1 MRSLLSILL
10 LLSFS
15 FTLSACKEKPKPK
28 PPVTPPPTSF
38 FRGADVSW
46 LAQMEATGYVFY
58 DENGNAADC
67 LDLLMARG
75 INSIRLRVFVH
86 PSSDK
91 ISGHCSPEET
101 AEMAA
106 RAKAKGLEVM
116 LDFHYSDTWADPAHQ
131 TKPATWASVPFA
143 ALKDS
148 VYAHTYYTLN
158 LLKQAG
164 VTPKWVQIG
173 NEIPSGMLWPS
184 GHINN
189 PQQLAELINSGNQAV
204 KDIDNKIQ
212 TIVHIDQGND
222 NARFRW
228 FYDLMQQ
235 NGAQFDIIGA
245 SYYPHWLGS
254 DYTVTI
260 DNLGNNLKDMVTR
273 YNKPVMVVEVG
284 GDYWEVANSKDLL
297 IATIGAVKDVP
308 SQMGLGVFY
317 WEPQGAKPWSGYQ
330 LNCWQDNGRP
340 SPALDAFL
348 Y

>member
-260 DNLGNNLKDMVTR
+260 DDLGNNLKDMVTR

>member
-1 MRSLLSILL
+1 MNKYFHFLFLFSFSLSLL
-10 LLSFS
+10 
-15 FTLSACKEKPKPK
+15 ACKDKPKPK
-28 PPVTPPPTSF
+28 PPTPPAPTTF
-38 FRGADVSW
+38 FKGADVSW
-46 LAQMEATGYVFY
+46 LPQMEATGYVFY
-58 DENGNAADC
+58 DENGNPADC

-75 INSIRLRVFVH
+75 INAVRLRVFVH

-101 AEMAA
+101 AQMAQ
-106 RAKAKGLEVM
+106 RAKEKGLDVM
-116 LDFHYSDTWADPAHQ
+116 IDFHYSDTWADPAHQ
-131 TKPATWASVPFA
+131 TKPATWANVSFA
-143 ALKDS
+143 ALQDS
-148 VYAHTYYTLN
+148 VYAHTQYTLN

-173 NEIPSGMLWPS
+173 NEIPSGMLWPQ
-184 GHINN
+184 GHIDN
-189 PQQLAELINSGNQAV
+189 PQQLAQLINKGHQAV
-204 KDIDNKIQ
+204 KDIDTNIQ

-228 FYDLMQQ
+228 FYDLMTQ

-245 SYYPHWLGS
+245 SYYPHWLGT

-260 DNLGNNLKDMVTR
+260 ADLGLNLKDMVTR

-284 GDYWEVANSKDLL
+284 GDYWQVQNSKDLL
-297 IATIGAVKDVP
+297 MATIGAAQDVP
-308 SQMGLGVFY
+308 NNDCLGVFY

>member
-28 PPVTPPPTSF
+28 PPVTSPPTSF

-101 AEMAA
+101 AVMAA
-106 RAKAKGLEVM
+106 RAKAKGLEVL

-131 TKPATWASVPFA
+131 TKPATWASVSFA

-189 PQQLAELINSGNQAV
+189 PQHLAELINSGNQAV

-260 DNLGNNLKDMVTR
+260 DDLGNNLKDMVTR

>member
-1 MRSLLSILL
+1 MKLTTFL

-15 FTLSACKEKPKPK
+15 FTLLACNDKEKPKPK
-28 PPVTPPPTSF
+28 PPVPPAETTF
-38 FRGADVSW
+38 FRGADISW

-58 DENGNAADC
+58 DENGNPSDC
-67 LDLLMARG
+67 LDLLTARG
-75 INSIRLRVFVH
+75 INAVRLRVFVH
-86 PSSDK
+86 PSSHP

-101 AEMAA
+101 ALMAA
-106 RAKAKGLEVM
+106 RCRQKGLDVM
-116 LDFHYSDTWADPAHQ
+116 IDFHYSDTWADPGHQ
-131 TKPATWASVPFA
+131 TKPATWAAAPFA

-148 VYAHTYYTLN
+148 VYTHTYQTIQ

-173 NEIPSGMLWPS
+173 NEIPSGMLWPD
-184 GHINN
+184 GHVNN
-189 PQQLAELINSGNQAV
+189 PLQLAQLINSGNQAV
-204 KDIDNKIQ
+204 KDIDTAIQ

-222 NARFRW
+222 NGRFRW
-228 FYDLMQQ
+228 FFDLMQQ

-245 SYYPHWLGS
+245 SYYPHWLGT

-260 DNLGNNLKDMVTR
+260 SDLGNNLNDMVTR
-273 YNKPVMVVEVG
+273 YNKPVMIVEVG
-284 GDYWEVANSKDLL
+284 GDYWQVQNSKDLL
-297 IATIGAVKDVP
+297 VATIGTALDVP
-308 SQMGLGVFY
+308 NKQCLGVFY

>member
-1 MRSLLSILL
+1 MKITPLILVFFSL
-10 LLSFS
+10 
-15 FTLSACKEKPKPK
+15 TLFACEEEVKPK
-28 PPVTPPPTSF
+28 PPIVPTENTF
-38 FRGADVSW
+38 FKGADISW

-58 DENGNAADC
+58 DENGNPADC

-75 INSIRLRVFVH
+75 INAVRLRVFVH

-91 ISGHCSPEET
+91 ISGHCSPTET

-106 RAKAKGLEVM
+106 RAKEKGLDVM
-116 LDFHYSDTWADPAHQ
+116 IDFHYSDTWADPAHQ
-131 TKPATWASVPFA
+131 TKPATWANVSFA
-143 ALKDS
+143 ALQDS
-148 VYAHTYYTLN
+148 LYTHTQYTLN

-184 GHINN
+184 GHIDN
-189 PQQLAELINSGNQAV
+189 PQQLAQLLSKGHQAV
-204 KDIDNKIQ
+204 KDIDTTIQ

-228 FYDLMQQ
+228 FFDLMQQ

-245 SYYPHWLGS
+245 SYYPHWLGT

-260 DNLGNNLKDMVTR
+260 SDLGNNLQDMVTR
-273 YNKPVMVVEVG
+273 YNKPVMIVEVG
-284 GDYWEVANSKDLL
+284 GDYWQVDNTKDML
-297 IATIGAVKDVP
+297 IATIGAALDVP
-308 SQMGLGVFY
+308 NNQCLGVFY

>member
-1 MRSLLSILL
+1 MKLAPLL
-10 LLSFS
+10 LLFYSI
-15 FTLSACKEKPKPK
+15 TLFACEEEAKPN
-28 PPVTPPPTSF
+28 PPVPPASNTF
-38 FRGADVSW
+38 FRGADISW
-46 LAQMEATGYVFY
+46 LAQMEATGYIFY
-58 DENGNAADC
+58 DENGNPSDC

-75 INSIRLRVFVH
+75 INAVRLRVFVH
-86 PSSDK
+86 PSSDP

-101 AEMAA
+101 ALMAA
-106 RAKAKGLEVM
+106 RCRQKGLDVM
-116 LDFHYSDTWADPAHQ
+116 IDFHYSDTWADPGHQ
-131 TKPATWASVPFA
+131 TKPAAWAAAPFA

-148 VYAHTYYTLN
+148 VYAHTNYTLQ

-173 NEIPSGMLWPS
+173 NEIPSGMLWPE
-184 GHINN
+184 GHMNN
-189 PQQLAELINSGNQAV
+189 VQQLVQLINV
-204 KDIDNKIQ
+204 IDK
-212 TIVHIDQGND
+212 GND
-222 NARFRW
+222 NSRFRW
-228 FYDLMQQ
+228 FFDLMQQ

-260 DNLGNNLKDMVTR
+260 SDLGNNLNDMVTR
-273 YNKPVMVVEVG
+273 YNKPVMIVEVG
-284 GDYWEVANSKDLL
+284 GDYWQVQNSKDLL
-297 IATIGAVKDVP
+297 VATMGTALDVP
-308 SQMGLGVFY
+308 NKQCLGVFY

>member
-260 DNLGNNLKDMVTR
+260 DDLGNNLKDMVSR

>member
-1 MRSLLSILL
+1 MKITPLILVFFSL
-10 LLSFS
+10 
-15 FTLSACKEKPKPK
+15 TLFACEEDVKPK
-28 PPVTPPPTSF
+28 PPVVPTENTF
-38 FRGADVSW
+38 FKGADISW

-58 DENGNAADC
+58 DENGNPADC

-75 INSIRLRVFVH
+75 INSVRLRVFVH

-91 ISGHCSPEET
+91 ISGHCSPAET
-101 AEMAA
+101 AQMAA
-106 RAKAKGLEVM
+106 RAKEKGLDVM
-116 LDFHYSDTWADPAHQ
+116 IDFHYSDTWADPAHQ
-131 TKPATWASVPFA
+131 TKPATWANVSFA
-143 ALKDS
+143 ALQDS
-148 VYAHTYYTLN
+148 LYTHTQYTLN

-184 GHINN
+184 GHIDN
-189 PQQLAELINSGNQAV
+189 PQQLAQLLSKGHQAV
-204 KDIDNKIQ
+204 KDIDTTIQ

-228 FYDLMQQ
+228 FFDLMQQ

-245 SYYPHWLGS
+245 SYYPHWLGT

-260 DNLGNNLKDMVTR
+260 SNLGNNLQDMVTR
-273 YNKPVMVVEVG
+273 YNKPVMIVEVG
-284 GDYWEVANSKDLL
+284 GDYWQVDNTKDML
-297 IATIGAVKDVP
+297 IATIGAALDVP
-308 SQMGLGVFY
+308 NNQCLGVFY

>member
-1 MRSLLSILL
+1 MKLTPFLL
-10 LLSFS
+10 LFFS
-15 FTLSACKEKPKPK
+15 FTLFACKEKPKPK
-28 PPVTPPPTSF
+28 PPVTPPQSTF
-38 FRGADVSW
+38 FKGADISW

-58 DENGNAADC
+58 DENGNVSDC
-67 LDLLMARG
+67 LDLLMSRG
-75 INSIRLRVFVH
+75 INAIRLRVFVH
-86 PSSDK
+86 PNSDK
-91 ISGHCSPEET
+91 INGHCSPQET
-101 AEMAA
+101 AVMAA

-116 LDFHYSDTWADPAHQ
+116 IDFHYSDTWADPGHQ
-131 TKPATWASVPFA
+131 AKPATWAAVPFA

-148 VYAHTYYTLN
+148 VYTHTYQTIQ

-173 NEIPSGMLWPS
+173 NEIPSGMLWPD
-184 GHINN
+184 GHVNN
-189 PQQLAELINSGNQAV
+189 PLQLAQLINSGNQAV
-204 KDIDNKIQ
+204 KDIDTAIQ

-222 NARFRW
+222 NGRFRW

-245 SYYPHWLGS
+245 SYYPHWLGT

-260 DNLGNNLKDMVTR
+260 SDLGDNLNDMVAR
-273 YNKPVMVVEVG
+273 YNKPVMIVEVG
-284 GDYWEVANSKDLL
+284 GDYWQVENSKDLL

-308 SQMGLGVFY
+308 QNKGLGVFY

-340 SPALDAFL
+340 SPALDAFM

>member
-1 MRSLLSILL
+1 
-10 LLSFS
+10 
-15 FTLSACKEKPKPK
+15 
-28 PPVTPPPTSF
+28 
-38 FRGADVSW
+38 
-46 LAQMEATGYVFY
+46 
-58 DENGNAADC
+58 
-67 LDLLMARG
+67 MARG
-75 INSIRLRVFVH
+75 INAIRLRVFVH
-86 PSSDK
+86 PNSDK
-91 ISGHCSPEET
+91 INGHCSPQET
-101 AEMAA
+101 AVMAA

-116 LDFHYSDTWADPAHQ
+116 IDFHYSDTWADPGHQ
-131 TKPATWASVPFA
+131 AKPATWAAVPFA

-148 VYAHTYYTLN
+148 VYTHTYQTIQ

-173 NEIPSGMLWPS
+173 NEIPSGMLWPD
-184 GHINN
+184 GHVNN
-189 PQQLAELINSGNQAV
+189 SLQLAQLINSGNQAV
-204 KDIDNKIQ
+204 KDIDTAIQ

-222 NARFRW
+222 NGRFRW

-245 SYYPHWLGS
+245 SYYPHWLGT

-260 DNLGNNLKDMVTR
+260 SDLGDNLNDMVAR
-273 YNKPVMVVEVG
+273 YNKPVMIVEVG
-284 GDYWEVANSKDLL
+284 GDYWQVENSKDLL

-308 SQMGLGVFY
+308 QNKGLGVFY

-340 SPALDAFL
+340 SPALDAFM

>member
-1 MRSLLSILL
+1 MRSLISILL

-101 AEMAA
+101 AVMAA
-106 RAKAKGLEVM
+106 RAKAKGLEVL

-131 TKPATWASVPFA
+131 AKPATWASVPFA

-260 DNLGNNLKDMVTR
+260 DDLGNNLKDMVSR

-284 GDYWEVANSKDLL
+284 GDYWQVANSKDLL

>member
-1 MRSLLSILL
+1 MKLTTFL

-15 FTLSACKEKPKPK
+15 FTLLACNDKEKPKPK
-28 PPVTPPPTSF
+28 PPVPPAETTF
-38 FRGADVSW
+38 FRGADISW

-58 DENGNAADC
+58 DENGNPSDC
-67 LDLLMARG
+67 LDLLTARG
-75 INSIRLRVFVH
+75 INAVRLRVFVH
-86 PSSDK
+86 PSSHP

-101 AEMAA
+101 ALMAA
-106 RAKAKGLEVM
+106 RCRQKGLDVM
-116 LDFHYSDTWADPAHQ
+116 IDFHYSDTWADPGHQ
-131 TKPATWASVPFA
+131 TKPATWASLPFA

-148 VYAHTYYTLN
+148 VYIHTFQTIQ

-173 NEIPSGMLWPS
+173 NEIPSGMLWPD
-184 GHINN
+184 GHVNN
-189 PQQLAELINSGNQAV
+189 PLQLAQLINSGNQAV
-204 KDIDNKIQ
+204 KDIDTAIQ

-222 NARFRW
+222 NGRFRW
-228 FYDLMQQ
+228 FFDLMQQ

-245 SYYPHWLGS
+245 SYYPHWLGT

-260 DNLGNNLKDMVTR
+260 SDLGNNLNDMVTR
-273 YNKPVMVVEVG
+273 YNKPVMIVEVG
-284 GDYWEVANSKDLL
+284 GDYWQVQNSKDLL
-297 IATIGAVKDVP
+297 VATIGTALDVP
-308 SQMGLGVFY
+308 NKQCLGVFY

>member
-1 MRSLLSILL
+1 MKFTSIIIL
-10 LLSFS
+10 FCS
-15 FTLSACKEKPKPK
+15 FTLIACKEKPKPK
-28 PPVTPPPTSF
+28 PPTPTAPTTF
-38 FRGADVSW
+38 FKGADVSW
-46 LAQMEATGYVFY
+46 LPQMEATGYVFY
-58 DENGNAADC
+58 DENGNPADC

-75 INSIRLRVFVH
+75 INAVRLRVFVQ
-86 PSSDK
+86 PNTDK
-91 ISGHCSPEET
+91 INGHCSPAET
-101 AEMAA
+101 AQMAA
-106 RAKAKGLEVM
+106 RAKSKGLDVM

-131 TKPATWASVPFA
+131 TKPAAWASATFA

-148 VYAHTYYTLN
+148 VYAHTQYTLN
-158 LLKQAG
+158 LLQAVG

-173 NEIPSGMLWPS
+173 NEIPSGLLWPE
-184 GHINN
+184 GHVNN
-189 PQQLAELINSGNQAV
+189 PGQLAQLINAGNQAV
-204 KDIDNKIQ
+204 KDFNPTIQ

-228 FYDLMQQ
+228 FFDLMQQ

-245 SYYPHWLGS
+245 SYYPHWLGT

-260 DNLGNNLKDMVTR
+260 SDLGNNLQDMVTR

-284 GDYWEVANSKDLL
+284 GDYWQVENSKDLL
-297 IATIGAVKDVP
+297 IATIGAALDVP
-308 SQMGLGVFY
+308 NNQCLGVFY

>member
-1 MRSLLSILL
+1 MKITTLILL
-10 LLSFS
+10 FFSLSLF
-15 FTLSACKEKPKPK
+15 ACEEEVKPK
-28 PPVTPPPTSF
+28 PPIVPTENTF
-38 FRGADVSW
+38 FKGADISW

-58 DENGNAADC
+58 DENGNPADC

-75 INSIRLRVFVH
+75 INAVRLRVFVH

-91 ISGHCSPEET
+91 ISGHCSPAET
-101 AEMAA
+101 AQMAA
-106 RAKAKGLEVM
+106 RAKEKGLDVM
-116 LDFHYSDTWADPAHQ
+116 IDFHYSDTWADPAHQ
-131 TKPATWASVPFA
+131 TKPATWANVSFA
-143 ALKDS
+143 ALQDS
-148 VYAHTYYTLN
+148 LYTHTQYTLN

-184 GHINN
+184 GHIDN
-189 PQQLAELINSGNQAV
+189 PQQLAQLINKGHQAV
-204 KDIDNKIQ
+204 KDIDTTIQ

-228 FYDLMQQ
+228 FFDLMQQ

-245 SYYPHWLGS
+245 SYYPHWLGT

-260 DNLGNNLKDMVTR
+260 ADLGNNLKDMVTR
-273 YNKPVMVVEVG
+273 YNKPVMIVEVG
-284 GDYWEVANSKDLL
+284 GDYWQVDNTKDML
-297 IATIGAVKDVP
+297 IATIGAALDVP
-308 SQMGLGVFY
+308 NNQCLGVFY

>member
-148 VYAHTYYTLN
+148 VYTHTYYTLN

-189 PQQLAELINSGNQAV
+189 PQQLAEIINSGNQAV

-260 DNLGNNLKDMVTR
+260 DDLGNNLKDMVTR

>member
-101 AEMAA
+101 ATMAA

-158 LLKQAG
+158 LLKQVG

-245 SYYPHWLGS
+245 SYYPLWLGS

-260 DNLGNNLKDMVTR
+260 DDLGNNLKDMVSR

-284 GDYWEVANSKDLL
+284 GDYWEVANSKELL

>member
-1 MRSLLSILL
+1 MKITSFLL
-10 LLSFS
+10 LFFS
-15 FTLSACKEKPKPK
+15 FTLFACKDKVKPK
-28 PPVTPPPTSF
+28 PPVTPPQSTF
-38 FRGADVSW
+38 FKGADVSW

-58 DENGNAADC
+58 DENGNPSDC

-75 INSIRLRVFVH
+75 INAIRLRVFVH
-86 PSSDK
+86 PNSDK
-91 ISGHCSPEET
+91 INGHCSPQET
-101 AEMAA
+101 AVMAA
-106 RAKAKGLEVM
+106 RAKAKGLAVM
-116 LDFHYSDTWADPAHQ
+116 LDFHYSDTWADPGHQ
-131 TKPATWASVPFA
+131 AKPATWATVPFA

-148 VYAHTYYTLN
+148 VYTHTYQTLQ

-173 NEIPSGMLWPS
+173 NEIPSGMLWPD
-184 GHINN
+184 GHTNN
-189 PQQLAELINSGNQAV
+189 PQQLAQLINKGYQAV
-204 KDIDNKIQ
+204 KDIDTSIQ

-222 NARFRW
+222 NGRFKW

-245 SYYPHWLGS
+245 SYYPYWLGT

-260 DNLGNNLKDMVTR
+260 ADLQNNLNDMVVR

-284 GDYWEVANSKDLL
+284 GDYWQVENSKDLI

-308 SQMGLGVFY
+308 QNKGLGVFY

-330 LNCWQDNGRP
+330 LNCWQDIGRP
-340 SPALDAFL
+340 SPALDAFM

>member
-1 MRSLLSILL
+1 MRSLLPILL

-260 DNLGNNLKDMVTR
+260 DDLGNNLKDMVTR

>member
-1 MRSLLSILL
+1 MKITPLILL
-10 LLSFS
+10 FFS
-15 FTLSACKEKPKPK
+15 LTLFACEEDVKPK
-28 PPVTPPPTSF
+28 PPVVPTENTF
-38 FRGADVSW
+38 FKGADISW

-58 DENGNAADC
+58 DENGNPADC

-75 INSIRLRVFVH
+75 INAVRLRVFVH

-91 ISGHCSPEET
+91 ISGHCSPAET
-101 AEMAA
+101 TQMAA
-106 RAKAKGLEVM
+106 RAKEKGLDVM
-116 LDFHYSDTWADPAHQ
+116 INFHYSDTWADPAHQ
-131 TKPATWASVPFA
+131 TKPATWANVSFT
-143 ALKDS
+143 ALQDS
-148 VYAHTYYTLN
+148 LYTHTQYTLN

-189 PQQLAELINSGNQAV
+189 PQQLAQLLSKGHQAV
-204 KDIDNKIQ
+204 KDIDTTIQ

-228 FYDLMQQ
+228 FFDLMQQ

-245 SYYPHWLGS
+245 SYYPHWLGT

-260 DNLGNNLKDMVTR
+260 ADLGNNLQDMVTR
-273 YNKPVMVVEVG
+273 YNKPVMIVEVG
-284 GDYWEVANSKDLL
+284 GDYWQVQNSKDLL
-297 IATIGAVKDVP
+297 IATIGAAKDVP
-308 SQMGLGVFY
+308 NNQCLGVFY

>member
-1 MRSLLSILL
+1 MKLAPLL
-10 LLSFS
+10 LLFFS
-15 FTLSACKEKPKPK
+15 LTLFACEEEVKPK
-28 PPVTPPPTSF
+28 PPVVPTENTF
-38 FRGADVSW
+38 FKGADISW

-58 DENGNAADC
+58 DENGNPADC

-75 INSIRLRVFVH
+75 INAVRLRVFVH

-91 ISGHCSPEET
+91 ISGHCSPAET
-101 AEMAA
+101 AQMAA
-106 RAKAKGLEVM
+106 RAKEKGLDVM
-116 LDFHYSDTWADPAHQ
+116 IDFHYSDTWADPAHQ
-131 TKPATWASVPFA
+131 TKPATWANVSFA
-143 ALKDS
+143 ALQDS
-148 VYAHTYYTLN
+148 LYTHTQYTLN

-184 GHINN
+184 GHIDN
-189 PQQLAELINSGNQAV
+189 PQQLAQLLSKGHQAV
-204 KDIDNKIQ
+204 KDIDTTIQ

-228 FYDLMQQ
+228 FFDLMLQH
-235 NGAQFDIIGA
+235 GAQFDIIGA
-245 SYYPHWLGS
+245 SYYPHWLGT

-260 DNLGNNLKDMVTR
+260 ADLGNNLQDMVTR
-273 YNKPVMVVEVG
+273 YNKPVMIVEVG
-284 GDYWEVANSKDLL
+284 GDYWQVENSKDLL
-297 IATIGAVKDVP
+297 IATIGAAKDVP
-308 SQMGLGVFY
+308 NNQCLGVFY

>member
-1 MRSLLSILL
+1 MKITSFLL
-10 LLSFS
+10 LFFS
-15 FTLSACKEKPKPK
+15 FTLFACKDKVKPK
-28 PPVTPPPTSF
+28 PPVTPPQSPF
-38 FRGADVSW
+38 FKGADVSW

-58 DENGNAADC
+58 DENGNPSDC

-75 INSIRLRVFVH
+75 INAIRLRVFVH
-86 PSSDK
+86 PNSDK
-91 ISGHCSPEET
+91 INGHCSPQET
-101 AEMAA
+101 AVMAA
-106 RAKAKGLEVM
+106 RAEAKGLAVM

-131 TKPATWASVPFA
+131 AKPATWATVPFA

-148 VYAHTYYTLN
+148 VYAHTYHTLQ

-173 NEIPSGMLWPS
+173 NEIPSGMLWPD
-184 GHINN
+184 GHTNN
-189 PQQLAELINSGNQAV
+189 PQQLAQLINKGHQAV
-204 KDIDNKIQ
+204 KDVDTSIQ

-222 NARFRW
+222 NGRFRW

-245 SYYPHWLGS
+245 SYYPYWLGS
-254 DYTVTI
+254 DYTLTI
-260 DNLGNNLKDMVTR
+260 ADLQNNLNDMVVR

-284 GDYWEVANSKDLL
+284 GDYWQVANSKDLL
-297 IATIGAVKDVP
+297 IATIGVVKDVP
-308 SQMGLGVFY
+308 QNKGLGVFY

-340 SPALDAFL
+340 SPAFDAFM

>member
-1 MRSLLSILL
+1 MKLTAFL

-15 FTLSACKEKPKPK
+15 FTLLACNDKEKPKPK
-28 PPVTPPPTSF
+28 PPVPPAETTF
-38 FRGADVSW
+38 FRGADISW

-58 DENGNAADC
+58 DENGNPSDC
-67 LDLLMARG
+67 LDLLTARG
-75 INSIRLRVFVH
+75 INAVRLRVFVH
-86 PSSDK
+86 PSSHP

-101 AEMAA
+101 ALMAA
-106 RAKAKGLEVM
+106 RCRQKGLDVM
-116 LDFHYSDTWADPAHQ
+116 IDFHYSDTWADPGHQ
-131 TKPATWASVPFA
+131 TKPAAWAAVPFA

-148 VYAHTYYTLN
+148 VYTHTYQTIQ

-173 NEIPSGMLWPS
+173 NEIPSGMLWPD
-184 GHINN
+184 GHVNN
-189 PQQLAELINSGNQAV
+189 PLQLAQLINSGNQAV
-204 KDIDNKIQ
+204 KDLDTAIQ

-222 NARFRW
+222 NGRFRW
-228 FYDLMQQ
+228 FFDLMQQ

-245 SYYPHWLGS
+245 SYYPHWLGT

-260 DNLGNNLKDMVTR
+260 SDLGNNLNDMVAR
-273 YNKPVMVVEVG
+273 YNKPVMIVEVG
-284 GDYWEVANSKDLL
+284 GDYWQVQNSKDLL
-297 IATIGAVKDVP
+297 VATIGTALDVP
-308 SQMGLGVFY
+308 NKQCLGVFY

>member
-1 MRSLLSILL
+1 MKITTLILL
-10 LLSFS
+10 FFSLSLF
-15 FTLSACKEKPKPK
+15 ACEEEVKPK
-28 PPVTPPPTSF
+28 PPIVPTENAF
-38 FRGADVSW
+38 FKGADISW

-58 DENGNAADC
+58 DENGNPADC

-75 INSIRLRVFVH
+75 INAVRLRVFVH

-91 ISGHCSPEET
+91 ISGHCSPAET
-101 AEMAA
+101 AQMAA
-106 RAKAKGLEVM
+106 RAKNKGLDVM
-116 LDFHYSDTWADPAHQ
+116 IDFHYSDTWADPAHQ
-131 TKPATWASVPFA
+131 TKPAAWANVSFA
-143 ALKDS
+143 ALQDS
-148 VYAHTYYTLN
+148 LYTHTQYTLN

-184 GHINN
+184 GHIDN
-189 PQQLAELINSGNQAV
+189 PQQLAQLINKGHQAV
-204 KDIDNKIQ
+204 KDIDTTIQ

-228 FYDLMQQ
+228 FFDLMQQ

-245 SYYPHWLGS
+245 SYYPHWLGT

-260 DNLGNNLKDMVTR
+260 ADLGLNLKDMVTR
-273 YNKPVMVVEVG
+273 YNKPVMIVEVG
-284 GDYWEVANSKDLL
+284 GDYWQVDNTKDML
-297 IATIGAVKDVP
+297 IATIGAALDVP
-308 SQMGLGVFY
+308 NNQCLGVFY

>member
-1 MRSLLSILL
+1 MRSLISILL

-101 AEMAA
+101 AVMAA
-106 RAKAKGLEVM
+106 RAKAKGLEVL

-131 TKPATWASVPFA
+131 TKPATWASVSFA

-260 DNLGNNLKDMVTR
+260 DDLGNNLKDMVTR

>member
-1 MRSLLSILL
+1 MKLAPLL
-10 LLSFS
+10 LLFFS
-15 FTLSACKEKPKPK
+15 LTLFACEEEVKPK
-28 PPVTPPPTSF
+28 PPVVPTENTF
-38 FRGADVSW
+38 FKGADISW

-58 DENGNAADC
+58 DENGNPADC

-75 INSIRLRVFVH
+75 INAVRLRVFVH

-91 ISGHCSPEET
+91 ISGHCSPAET
-101 AEMAA
+101 AQMAA
-106 RAKAKGLEVM
+106 RAKEKGLDVM
-116 LDFHYSDTWADPAHQ
+116 IDFHYSDTWADPAHQ
-131 TKPATWASVPFA
+131 TKPATWANVSFA
-143 ALKDS
+143 ALQDS
-148 VYAHTYYTLN
+148 LYTHTQYTLN

-184 GHINN
+184 GHIDN
-189 PQQLAELINSGNQAV
+189 PQQLAQLLSKGHQAV
-204 KDIDNKIQ
+204 KDIDTTIQ

-228 FYDLMQQ
+228 FFDLMLQ

-245 SYYPHWLGS
+245 SYYPHWLGT
-254 DYTVTI
+254 DYSVTI
-260 DNLGNNLKDMVTR
+260 ADLGNNLQDMVTR
-273 YNKPVMVVEVG
+273 YNKPVMIVEVG
-284 GDYWEVANSKDLL
+284 GDYWQVENSKDLL
-297 IATIGAVKDVP
+297 IATIGAAKDVP
-308 SQMGLGVFY
+308 NNQCLGVFY

>member
-101 AEMAA
+101 AVMAA
-106 RAKAKGLEVM
+106 RAKAKGLEVL

-131 TKPATWASVPFA
+131 TKPATWASVSFA

-260 DNLGNNLKDMVTR
+260 DDLGNNLKDMVSR

-284 GDYWEVANSKDLL
+284 GDYWQVANSKDLL

>member
-1 MRSLLSILL
+1 
-10 LLSFS
+10 
-15 FTLSACKEKPKPK
+15 
-28 PPVTPPPTSF
+28 
-38 FRGADVSW
+38 
-46 LAQMEATGYVFY
+46 
-58 DENGNAADC
+58 
-67 LDLLMARG
+67 
-75 INSIRLRVFVH
+75 
-86 PSSDK
+86 
-91 ISGHCSPEET
+91 
-101 AEMAA
+101 
-106 RAKAKGLEVM
+106 M

-260 DNLGNNLKDMVTR
+260 DDLGNNLKDMVTR

>member
-1 MRSLLSILL
+1 MTKQFHLFVLLFSALSL
-10 LLSFS
+10 F
-15 FTLSACKEKPKPK
+15 ACKEKPKPK
-28 PPVTPPPTSF
+28 PPTPPAPTTF
-38 FRGADVSW
+38 FNGADISW

-58 DENGNAADC
+58 DENGVPSDC

-75 INSIRLRVFVH
+75 INAVRLRVFVH
-86 PSSDK
+86 PSNDK

-101 AEMAA
+101 TQMAA
-106 RAKAKGLEVM
+106 RAKEKGLDVM
-116 LDFHYSDTWADPAHQ
+116 IDFHYSDTWADPAHQ
-131 TKPATWASVPFA
+131 TKPATWANVSFA
-143 ALKDS
+143 ALQDS
-148 VYAHTYYTLN
+148 VYAHTQHTLN

-173 NEIPSGMLWPS
+173 NEIPSGMLWPQ
-184 GHINN
+184 GHIDN
-189 PQQLAELINSGNQAV
+189 PQQLAQLINKGHQAV
-204 KDIDNKIQ
+204 KDIDTNIQ

-228 FYDLMQQ
+228 FYDLMTQ

-245 SYYPHWLGS
+245 SYYPHWLGT

-260 DNLGNNLKDMVTR
+260 ADLGFNLKDMVTR

-284 GDYWEVANSKDLL
+284 GDYWQVENSKDLL
-297 IATIGAVKDVP
+297 IATIGAAKDVP
-308 SQMGLGVFY
+308 NNGCMGVFY

>member
-28 PPVTPPPTSF
+28 PPVTPSPTSF

-101 AEMAA
+101 AAMAA

-131 TKPATWASVPFA
+131 TKPATWASVSFA

-260 DNLGNNLKDMVTR
+260 DDLGNNLKDMVSR

-284 GDYWEVANSKDLL
+284 GDYWQVANSKDLL

>member
-1 MRSLLSILL
+1 MKFTSIIIL
-10 LLSFS
+10 FCS
-15 FTLSACKEKPKPK
+15 FTLFACKEKPKPK
-28 PPVTPPPTSF
+28 PPTPTAPTTF
-38 FRGADVSW
+38 FKGADVSW
-46 LAQMEATGYVFY
+46 LPQMEATGYVFY
-58 DENGNAADC
+58 DENGNPADC

-75 INSIRLRVFVH
+75 INAVRLRVFVH
-86 PSSDK
+86 PNSDK
-91 ISGHCSPEET
+91 INGHCSPAET
-101 AEMAA
+101 AQMAA
-106 RAKAKGLEVM
+106 RAKAKGLDVM

-131 TKPATWASVPFA
+131 TKPATWTNATFA

-148 VYAHTYYTLN
+148 VYAHTQHTLN
-158 LLKQAG
+158 LVHAAG

-173 NEIPSGMLWPS
+173 NEIPSGLLWPE
-184 GHINN
+184 GHVDN
-189 PQQLAELINSGNQAV
+189 PGQLAQLINAGNQAV
-204 KDIDNKIQ
+204 KDFNPAIQ

-228 FYDLMQQ
+228 FFDLMQQ

-245 SYYPHWLGS
+245 SYYPHWLGT

-260 DNLGNNLKDMVTR
+260 SDLGNNLQDMVSR
-273 YNKPVMVVEVG
+273 YNKPVMIVEVG
-284 GDYWEVANSKDLL
+284 GDYWQVENSKDLL
-297 IATIGAVKDVP
+297 IATIGAALDVP
-308 SQMGLGVFY
+308 NNQCLGVFY